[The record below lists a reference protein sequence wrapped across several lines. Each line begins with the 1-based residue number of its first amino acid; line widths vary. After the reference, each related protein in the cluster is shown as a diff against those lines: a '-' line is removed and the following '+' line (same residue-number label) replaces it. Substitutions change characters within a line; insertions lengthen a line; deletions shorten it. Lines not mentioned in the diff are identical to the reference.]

1 MSQATL
7 LEEVE
12 RWSPDACR
20 QQLHA
25 VLPDLP
31 VFHDPTGVL
40 RIITGMFLPHLHPS
54 ELEEKCFSL
63 VLPKV
68 VDVFRGLTEEITG
81 RAATLSSQNTELR
94 LLLRNVLQ
102 AMVHTL
108 EALSACIKHVGSVG
122 VLSSFSPFRSLP
134 SCVLAL
140 LKDAFQHCKDSE
152 DVYGGRLSLVQ
163 DLLQALFKEAYGLQ
177 KGLMELLERVALEDT
192 ASEEDVSDIVTAI
205 HSLLDMC
212 AVVSGLDV
220 ALHANTWKF
229 IIRQSVKHLSLVEE
243 QLRHGDIVS
252 GLCEELL
259 GSLDSCVELGEQINQ
274 SGLQLLQKSTKICR
288 FFSNTLVHYAKEFKD
303 FLAKSCSRFH
313 QLYLQVH
320 GKFPPCLS
328 AASLPPALC
337 EELGG
342 AVLVAMDALLTQL
355 LPSRP
360 FAESVLAD
368 DQDLHDESAL
378 PQCLLLVSV
387 VGKLPSQPE
396 ETLQLWCDGS
406 QFPEETLRLSVFE
419 AVFRSYRRCSV
430 ERAWP
435 VQLPGVMLR
444 GQNLIFIMVGAS
456 CEGSC
461 YGLLHFTQE
470 RSMLAAVLQ
479 PDTQTALLA
488 TDVWCFVARYGTA
501 ELCLHHV
508 LLVAQLVRS
517 CEDVS
522 RRLNHPSLLL
532 RRLLFLL
539 TPAHQTKLVDQFPPS
554 QEENA
559 AVWGHLL
566 LRSLSPDVRTRV
578 ERDLIAV
585 ASTVVTEW
593 EINGFRL
600 GDLERVNRALRA
612 VRMLLKVGAPERA
625 CVSCTVG
632 IVTRL
637 WPRMYINQI
646 QVHAPVRRALVLLLS
661 LSACVVKSLDPQLT
675 CQVRPGSAL
684 SLPAWH
690 SSFFFM
696 SVCVCFQAL
705 VCLDALLPLRGL
717 DDVCL
722 AGLDF
727 LAALGSVF
735 IPSDLQSQVLPRLSG
750 VFRALLTSDPWPLQQ
765 HALEAFSIFAEVTSH
780 EEVISQSLTSEDTK
794 ARVVNFL
801 SKVGGP
807 FDAESFS
814 LGHFEARLFYV
825 YLSQPRAKRARRG
838 TSVWDEGERYLRTA
852 ERALRGLQTLP
863 SPPPPRLLSRLKEL
877 QALITQIADVETG
890 PDVASDL
897 SRCDE

>member
-1 MSQATL
+1 MKTGTMSQATL

-25 VLPDLP
+25 VLPDL
-31 VFHDPTGVL
+31 VSMHQAADSGEEHARVL

-102 AMVHTL
+102 
-108 EALSACIKHVGSVG
+108 
-122 VLSSFSPFRSLP
+122 
-134 SCVLAL
+134 
-140 LKDAFQHCKDSE
+140 DSE

-274 SGLQLLQKSTKICR
+274 SGLQSPSPEHKLLQKSTKICR

-444 GQNLIFIMVGAS
+444 GQAQSSVSLHRHVCAHL
-456 CEGSC
+456 C
-461 YGLLHFTQE
+461 GLVAALPPPQLPPLE

-637 WPRMYINQI
+637 WPRMCPGQI

-675 CQVRPGSAL
+675 C
-684 SLPAWH
+684 
-690 SSFFFM
+690 
-696 SVCVCFQAL
+696 QAL

-801 SKVGGP
+801 SKAAPGEEP
-807 FDAESFS
+807 AA
-814 LGHFEARLFYV
+814 ARLERLKAECCV
-825 YLSQPRAKRARRG
+825 MEAHSHSLDKVAAPSSHARTTESEEEQPHNADEPRAKRARRG